1 MSTKLRLASGIAVA
15 AMFVSTLVSVNGSGA
30 LAQTRSA
37 PISSAQI
44 SSVEAPGT
52 LAANSQNFEPRES
65 QVTFVTAPVVQPIA
79 ETTPD
84 ISPAIVPLAAD
95 AATAGSLHS
104 LVADTPLPESLSG
117 ELSCLAGAI
126 YFEAKGESLAGQLA
140 VGKVIIARAKSGRF
154 PASYCGVVY
163 QPSQFSFVRGRTMP
177 TINKSGRAWA
187 EAAKIAQIA
196 HFDAWDSPVE
206 GALFFHAARVSPGW
220 RLTRMARVDNH
231 VFYR

>member
-1 MSTKLRLASGIAVA
+1 MSSKLRLASGTAVA
-15 AMFVSTLVSVNGSGA
+15 AMFVSILVGANGSGA
-30 LAQTRSA
+30 QAQVSGAQAHQA
-37 PISSAQI
+37 PAQQ
-44 SSVEAPGT
+44 P
-52 LAANSQNFEPRES
+52 
-65 QVTFVTAPVVQPIA
+65 VTFVTEPVVQPVPA
-79 ETTPD
+79 TPETP
-84 ISPAIVPLAAD
+84 SLAAPLD
-95 AATAGSLHS
+95 ADSLGS
-104 LVADTPLPESLSG
+104 LVAATPLPEGLSG
-117 ELSCLAGAI
+117 ELACLAGAI

-140 VGKVIIARAKSGRF
+140 VGKVIIARSKSGRF

-163 QPSQFSFVRGRTMP
+163 QPSQFSFVRGRAMP
-177 TINKSGRAWA
+177 NINKSGRAWA

>member
-15 AMFVSTLVSVNGSGA
+15 AMFVSTLVSANGSGA
-30 LAQTRSA
+30 LAQT
-37 PISSAQI
+37 SSAQT
-44 SSVEAPGT
+44 SSAQAPGT
-52 LAANSQNFEPRES
+52 LAANSQSHQARDES
-65 QVTFVTAPVVQPIA
+65 QVAFVTDPVVQPIA
-79 ETTPD
+79 EITPD
-84 ISPAIVPLAAD
+84 TSPAIAPLAAD
-95 AATAGSLHS
+95 VASAGSLHS

-126 YFEAKGESLAGQLA
+126 FFEAKGESLAGQLA

-154 PASYCGVVY
+154 PTSYCGVVY

-177 TINKSGRAWA
+177 SINKTGRAWA
-187 EAAKIAQIA
+187 EAAKIAHIA